1 MATTQSIQN
10 GGSQRLRNKNP
21 NSPPRVLQIISCGSI
36 RASRQEVLTA
46 YHFKWFR
53 LQITAFATSQLAT

>member
-1 MATTQSIQN
+1 
-10 GGSQRLRNKNP
+10 
-21 NSPPRVLQIISCGSI
+21 
-36 RASRQEVLTA
+36 VLTA